1 MGATLTD
8 ADTLQKQL
16 IEPPKKGKGVF
27 RKRLKDL
34 LGLRRH
40 QMVPREVLDD
50 LFLMERRTLITL
62 MLVETI
68 LLYILLP
75 LLGDGIFVWY
85 GLILTVTLWRYYLA
99 YRYVKVPHTRELI
112 VWHKKLVVLNWLTAL
127 LFAVLALWA
136 MPMLEKYYQLF
147 VVLILVGLGAGAVK
161 TLAEDYRT
169 AIGYLLILLF
179 PLGVELLLLGR
190 KESVILAFLLGIYLV
205 TQVSILLRAH
215 ERSQELRRAREVLD
229 EAKSQ
234 LFEKQEL
241 LQRFFEQASEGIF
254 TYDRELR
261 ILDCNPAFLSL
272 FHFRKEAVVGRR
284 ITDLEDEKLVT
295 ILQAALTEGVGS
307 FRNNYRSSQGRQ
319 FWLEAKCSPLYNSE
333 GRIIGGLGLIEDKTR
348 EHMTMEELRYLVSH
362 DPLTTALNRRGFRSY
377 MQELIRDKRH
387 ERLPTLLFYLDMDR
401 FKQINDVYGHE
412 AGDQLLIEIAR
423 RLKQLLPASGR
434 LVRLGGDEF
443 AVILPHVEEAMNDP
457 EGVIARWA
465 EKIHGVFAQPVLLK
479 NSEVKAAC
487 SIGVVIMRPGSED
500 IEEIIRSADISM
512 FRAKERREQ
521 DTKGYVLYTADMG
534 AAHRRLHSMHRE
546 LEAALREDQFR
557 LHFQP
562 IVHTRKRHLLSAEV
576 LLRWE
581 HPRKG
586 LIYPGEFLS
595 VARQFNLISQ
605 IDMWVLDRTCRQIAL
620 WRAESNWKSLP
631 FSLSVNVDAKLL
643 LQERFPSMLSEIF
656 RRHGIRSRELVLEV
670 TEDSLVDNFS
680 GARRVLND
688 LKKMGVECA
697 IDDFGTGYSSLSYLK
712 KLSFG
717 ILKID
722 REFVQDLFES
732 VENIHLL
739 ETIIVMGKKLNYRIV
754 VEGVET
760 EKQMD
765 VIRAIDEGVGA
776 QGYLIS
782 RPVEGKYFWK
792 KVCSGEFPA
801 ERFS

>member
-1 MGATLTD
+1 MGA
-8 ADTLQKQL
+8 
-16 IEPPKKGKGVF
+16 INSEHNRMSPKKSRRGGWKQ
-27 RKRLKDL
+27 KLKNL
-34 LGLRRH
+34 ISLRRH
-40 QMVPREVLDD
+40 QMVSQEVLND

-85 GLILTVTLWRYYLA
+85 GLIVTVTLWRYYLA
-99 YRYVKVPHTRELI
+99 NRYVKVPFTKAMI

-127 LFAVLALWA
+127 LFALLALWA

-190 KESVILAFLLGIYLV
+190 RESVILAFLLGIYLV

-215 ERSQELRRAREVLD
+215 ERSQELRQAREVLED
-229 EAKSQ
+229 AQSQ

-272 FHFRKEAVVGRR
+272 FHFRKEQVIGRK

-295 ILQAALTEGVGS
+295 ILQAALVEGVGS
-307 FRNNYRSSQGRQ
+307 FRNFYRSSQGRQ
-319 FWLEAKCSPLYNSE
+319 FWLEAKCSPLYNTQ

-348 EHMTMEELRYLVSH
+348 EHLGMEELRYLVSH

-377 MQELIRDKRH
+377 IEELVRDEHHQKY
-387 ERLPTLLFYLDMDR
+387 PTLLFYLDMDR
-401 FKQINDVYGHE
+401 FKQINDIYGHE

-423 RLKQLLPASGR
+423 RLKRLLPKQGR

-443 AVILPHVEEAMNDP
+443 AVVLPFEAEALRDP
-457 EGVIARWA
+457 EGVIRHWA
-465 EKIHGVFAQPVLLK
+465 HKIHQVFSQPITLR
-479 NSEVKAAC
+479 NNEIHASC
-487 SIGVVIMRPGSED
+487 SIGVVIMNPGEED

-512 FRAKERREQ
+512 FRAKEQRNESA
-521 DTKGYVLYTADMG
+521 DSFVLYTPDMG
-534 AAHRRLHSMHRE
+534 EAHRRFHQMHQE
-546 LEAALREDQFR
+546 LEQALEEGQFR

-562 IVHTRKRHLLSAEV
+562 IVLAGDRRMISAEV
-576 LLRWE
+576 LMRWE
-581 HPRKG
+581 HPQRG
-586 LIYPGEFLS
+586 LIYPGEFLP
-595 VARQFNLISQ
+595 VARQFNLISRL
-605 IDMWVLDRTCRQIAL
+605 DMWVLEGACKQIDQWRRL
-620 WRAESNWKSLP
+620 WGKNRLP
-631 FSLSVNVDAKLL
+631 FSLSVNVDARLL
-643 LQERFPSMLSEIF
+643 LQKRFPKTLAEMF
-656 RRHGIRSRELVLEV
+656 QKYGIDSNELTLEV

-680 GARRVLND
+680 DASRVLD
-688 LKKMGVECA
+688 ALKEMGVECA

-717 ILKID
+717 ILKVD
-722 REFVQDLFES
+722 REFVRDLVES
-732 VENIHLL
+732 IENIHLL
-739 ETIIVMGKKLNYRIV
+739 KTIIDMGKKLNYRIV
-754 VEGVET
+754 VEGIET
-760 EKQMD
+760 EKQMA
-765 VIRAIDEGVGA
+765 VVTGIDDQVGC

-782 RPVEGKYFWK
+782 RPLDGEVFWSRYGGSHRDEGR
-792 KVCSGEFPA
+792 STD
-801 ERFS
+801 S

>member
-1 MGATLTD
+1 MGATLSD
-8 ADTLQKQL
+8 ADTLHDKL
-16 IEPPKKGKGVF
+16 IEPPVKKRGLF
-27 RKRLKDL
+27 RKRLRDL
-34 LGLRRH
+34 IGLRRH
-40 QMVPREVLDD
+40 QMVAKEVLDD

-85 GLILTVTLWRYYLA
+85 GLILTVTLWRYYLG
-99 YRYVKVPHTRELI
+99 YRYLKVPHTKEMI

-190 KESVILAFLLGIYLV
+190 KESMILAFLLGIYLV

-215 ERSQELRRAREVLD
+215 ERSQELKRAREVLD
-229 EAKSQ
+229 EAKNQ

-272 FHFRKEAVVGRR
+272 FHFRKDAVVGRK

-307 FRNNYRSSQGRQ
+307 FRNNYRSSRGRQ

-377 MQELIRDKRH
+377 MQELIRDRRH
-387 ERLPTLLFYLDMDR
+387 EQLPTLLFYLDMDR

-423 RLKQLLPASGR
+423 RLKQLLPARGR

-443 AVILPHVEEAMNDP
+443 AVILPYVEEALRDP
-457 EGVIARWA
+457 DRVIGRWA
-465 EKIHGVFAQPVLLK
+465 EKIHQVFARPVAVK
-479 NSEVKAAC
+479 SSEVRAAC
-487 SIGVVIMRPGSED
+487 SIGVVIMQPGSKD

-512 FRAKERREQ
+512 FRAKEQREHN
-521 DTKGYVLYTADMG
+521 DKGYVLYTADMG
-534 AAHRRLHSMHRE
+534 TAHRRLHQMHGE
-546 LEAALREDQFR
+546 LETALHENQFC

-562 IVHTRKRHLLSAEV
+562 IVHVRDRHLLSAEV

-581 HPRKG
+581 HPRQG
-586 LIYPGEFLS
+586 LIYPGEFLP
-595 VARQFNLISQ
+595 VARQFNLISR
-605 IDMWVLDRTCRQIAL
+605 IDMWVLDHTCQQIAR
-620 WRAESNWKSLP
+620 WREEKRLESLP
-631 FSLSVNVDAKLL
+631 FALSVNVDARLL
-643 LQERFPSMLSEIF
+643 LQERFPTMLAEIF
-656 RRHGIRSRELVLEV
+656 QRHGIRSRELILEV

-680 GARRVLND
+680 GARRVLGA
-688 LKKMGVECA
+688 LKNMGVECA

-722 REFVQDLFES
+722 REFVQDLLES
-732 VENIHLL
+732 VDNIHLL
-739 ETIIVMGKKLNYRIV
+739 ETIIDMGKKLNYRIV

-765 VIRAIDEGVGA
+765 VIRAIDEGVGC

-782 RPVEGKYFWK
+782 KPIEAEHFWRK
-792 KVCSGEFPA
+792 ATETGFVQ
-801 ERFS
+801 